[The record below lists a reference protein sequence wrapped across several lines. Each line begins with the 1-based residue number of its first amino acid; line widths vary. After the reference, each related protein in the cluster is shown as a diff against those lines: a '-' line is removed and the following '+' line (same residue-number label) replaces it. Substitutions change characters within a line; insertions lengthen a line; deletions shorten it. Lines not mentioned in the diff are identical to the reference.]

1 MNSSPTTMLV
11 DSGSVA
17 TMMNT
22 KLTEQVISILLKE
35 NQSLK
40 DQLDTQSNHEN
51 QMQKFEKEV

>member
-35 NQSLK
+35 NESLK

-51 QMQKFEKEV
+51 QMQKLEKEV